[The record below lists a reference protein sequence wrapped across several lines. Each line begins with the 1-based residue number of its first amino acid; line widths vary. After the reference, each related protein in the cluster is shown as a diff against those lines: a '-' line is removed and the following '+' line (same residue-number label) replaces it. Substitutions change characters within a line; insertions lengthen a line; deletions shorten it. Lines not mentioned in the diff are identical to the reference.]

1 MAVRPT
7 LAKVALAAG
16 VSKSTAGNVLSGRRQ
31 MSEETARRVYEAAK
45 QLGYRADTK
54 ASGLSRGSA
63 PILGVLYSGYM
74 PDLVTRRSSLYWPR
88 FNEGIVQRCSLE
100 GTVAA
105 FAGEQ
110 QAQALIN
117 GGVNALLVL
126 GQDLKHFDELHIP
139 FGMPIIATDPV
150 PGRTVAFGMH
160 DPYDIA
166 ASVIGHFIDSG
177 RARIGWLRG
186 DGAANMFDP
195 WGLALTETAATL
207 GAQFT
212 VATHDLSAEQ
222 IGNGIDA
229 LVAEGVDAI
238 FATFANSAKVAHAFK
253 VRGLRTPE
261 DIALVVQAE
270 GVIEEAMTPSLS
282 TLSLMSFESGATVAG
297 YCLAEINETP
307 APSDPPPFELVVRE
321 SSRCSAG
328 IIPLHRKHTETL
340 VTAGSTAP

>member
-1 MAVRPT
+1 
-7 LAKVALAAG
+7 
-16 VSKSTAGNVLSGRRQ
+16 

-88 FNEGIVQRCSLE
+88 FNEGIVQRCSLD

-126 GQDLKHFDELHIP
+126 GQDLKHFDQLHIP

-150 PGRTVAFGMH
+150 PGRTVTFAIQ
-160 DPYDIA
+160 DPFEVA
-166 ASVIGHFIDSG
+166 AAVIGHFVDSG
-177 RARIGWLRG
+177 RKRIGWLRG
-186 DGAANMFDP
+186 DGASNMFDP
-195 WGLALTETAATL
+195 WGVALAETAKML
-207 GAQFT
+207 GAQFS

-222 IGNGIDA
+222 IGVGIDN
-229 LVAEGVDAI
+229 LVGHDVDAI
-238 FATFANSAKVAHAFK
+238 FATFANSAKLARQFK
-253 VRGLRTPE
+253 LRGLDTPG
-261 DIALVVQAE
+261 DIALVVLAE

-282 TLSLMSFESGATVAG
+282 TLSLMSFESGATVAS
-297 YCLAEINETP
+297 YCLAEIHGTP
-307 APSDPPPFELVVRE
+307 TPTAPPPFELVVRE
-321 SSRCSAG
+321 SSGGAAQS
-328 IIPLHRKHTETL
+328 IPLHKDRPEVL
-340 VTAGSTAP
+340 VSSHSTAG

>member
-74 PDLVTRRSSLYWPR
+74 PDLVSRRSSLYWPR
-88 FNEGIVQRCSLE
+88 FNEGIVQRCSAD

-117 GGVNALLVL
+117 GGVNAVLVL
-126 GQDLKHFDELHIP
+126 GQDLKHFDDLHIP

-150 PGRTVAFGMH
+150 PGRTVQFAMH
-160 DPYDIA
+160 EPFDVA
-166 ASVIGHFIDSG
+166 ATVIGHFVDSG
-177 RARIGWLRG
+177 RSRIGWLRG

-195 WGLALTETAATL
+195 WAVALDETAADR
-207 GAQFT
+207 GVEFS
-212 VATHDLSAEQ
+212 VAMHDLSSEQ
-222 IGNGIDA
+222 IGLAIDA
-229 LVAEGVDAI
+229 LMKAGVNAI
-238 FATFANSAKVAHAFK
+238 FATFANSSKIAHQLRA
-253 VRGLRTPE
+253 RGIRTPE
-261 DIALVVQAE
+261 DVALVVQAE
-270 GVIEEAMTPSLS
+270 GVIEEAMTPSIS
-282 TLSLMSFESGATVAG
+282 TLSLMSFESGAVVAS
-297 YCLAEINETP
+297 YCLAEIHGTA
-307 APSDPPPFELVVRE
+307 APTAPPPFELTVRE
-321 SSRCSAG
+321 SSRC
-328 IIPLHRKHTETL
+328 T
-340 VTAGSTAP
+340 